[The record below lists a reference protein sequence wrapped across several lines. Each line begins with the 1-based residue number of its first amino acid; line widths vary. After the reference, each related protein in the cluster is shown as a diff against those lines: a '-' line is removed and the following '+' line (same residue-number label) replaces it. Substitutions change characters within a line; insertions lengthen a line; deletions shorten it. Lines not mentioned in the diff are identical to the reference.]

1 MRPTVCSSP
10 GGRGMNAEGSESHVL
25 AEVLS
30 RVRRR
35 VLKTELGGA
44 TVNERS
50 KTASGK
56 KFSITIQVP
65 DDVAAQWP
73 DRSTAERL
81 IEEIFRAMSGAS
93 SASSGRPSS
102 PRARTPV
109 VVLFLAALFAAG
121 LIAGYLG
128 ARAYTVFSSPGD
140 RPATAAALRPDPAST
155 PQATT
160 SQAGPQ
166 PAADLSASSTPAAE
180 PQPAPATVSPEVAA
194 RTIVAP
200 AVVYHVQIGAFR
212 LRENADTLIQLLD
225 RDGFKANVLQSG
237 KLYIVYLGTF
247 ADQKDAARLANALR
261 NHHYDVVVIQGQAQ
275 AAKN

>member
-1 MRPTVCSSP
+1 MRPTICPSP
-10 GGRGMNAEGSESHVL
+10 GGRGMNGEWSESHVL

-35 VLKTELGGA
+35 VLKTELGGV
-44 TVNERS
+44 TVNERP
-50 KTASGK
+50 KTVSGK

-93 SASSGRPSS
+93 SARPSP

-128 ARAYTVFSSPGD
+128 ARAYTVFSSPVD
-140 RPATAAALRPDPAST
+140 RPATAAALRADPAST

-160 SQAGPQ
+160 PQAGPQ
-166 PAADLSASSTPAAE
+166 PAADLSVSSTPAEE

-237 KLYIVYLGTF
+237 KLYIVYIGTF
-247 ADQKDAARLANALR
+247 ADQKDAARLANQLR

>member
-1 MRPTVCSSP
+1 
-10 GGRGMNAEGSESHVL
+10 MNGEGSESHVL
-25 AEVLS
+25 GEVLS

-44 TVNERS
+44 TVNERP
-50 KTASGK
+50 KTVSGK

-93 SASSGRPSS
+93 SARPSP

-128 ARAYTVFSSPGD
+128 ARAYTVFSSPVD
-140 RPATAAALRPDPAST
+140 RPATAAALRADPAST

-160 SQAGPQ
+160 PQAGPQ
-166 PAADLSASSTPAAE
+166 PATALSASSTPAAE

-212 LRENADTLIQLLD
+212 LRGNAGTRTSLWNGAASKRTGSRRGNCNLCTLGPFPT
-225 RDGFKANVLQSG
+225 RRM
-237 KLYIVYLGTF
+237 T
-247 ADQKDAARLANALR
+247 
-261 NHHYDVVVIQGQAQ
+261 
-275 AAKN
+275 